1 MFFKHYADI
10 VGSLLTIYVELFTL
24 YAMSIFSL
32 SEKSL
37 SVQLLVL
44 PECSMMSVACTL
56 DPMRAANRIARKTIF
71 EWQVLTLDGL
81 AVTLTCGLPI
91 AADMKFGEAIP
102 GDVLIVVAG
111 YNNEVHADK
120 KTIAK
125 LARMAPR
132 YTAVG
137 GVEAGSWVM
146 ARAGLLRYHRATT
159 HWEDL
164 EDFATRFPDI
174 EVVPD
179 RFVIDGRY
187 FTTGG
192 ASPAFDLMLQLI
204 RARKGP
210 PFAMEVASVFI
221 YDDTR
226 RSTEAQH
233 FVSLGR
239 LNIGSPKISAAI
251 KLMETQLDTPLLIA
265 EIACAVNIS
274 VRSLETLFQ
283 SEFATSPGR
292 FYRNLRLQMARRLLM
307 ETVLSIQ
314 DITVRTGFSSP
325 SAFSRAIKKHFGKAP
340 GHLRK

>member
-1 MFFKHYADI
+1 
-10 VGSLLTIYVELFTL
+10 
-24 YAMSIFSL
+24 MSIFSL
-32 SEKSL
+32 SDKRL
-37 SVQLLVL
+37 NVQLLVL

-56 DPMRAANRIARKTIF
+56 DPMRAANRIARKNIF

-81 AVTLTCGLPI
+81 PVTLTCGLPLV
-91 AADMKFGEAIP
+91 ADMKFGEAVP

-111 YNNEVHADK
+111 YNSEVHADK
-120 KTIAK
+120 KIIAR
-125 LARMAPR
+125 LAKIAPR

-146 ARAGLLRYHRATT
+146 ARAGLLLHHRATT

-164 EDFATRFPDI
+164 EDFAARFPDI
-174 EVVPD
+174 EVLPD

-204 RARKGP
+204 RARKGA

-226 RSTEAQH
+226 RPTEAQH

-239 LNIGSPKISAAI
+239 LNIASPKVSAAI
-251 KLMETQLDTPLLIA
+251 RLMETQLDTPLPVV

-283 SEFATSPGR
+283 SEFATSPGS
-292 FYRNLRLQMARRLLM
+292 FYRNLRLQMARRLLL
-307 ETVLSIQ
+307 ETGLSIQ
-314 DITVRTGFSSP
+314 EVTVRTGFSSP
-325 SAFSRAIKKHFGKAP
+325 SAFSRAIRKHFGKAP
-340 GHLRK
+340 GRLRK